1 MQVLNHSEIC
11 SNRRNSWWH
20 LVLASVYII
29 SYQRHSRRM
38 VIWNVVKKI
47 GRFNHECVLL
57 MKMTTKSSATKSC
70 VLIWYCVFVLIILK
84 RIIEEWFKMTKGLI
98 LNFHVYIYNKL
109 LKPIPHTSL
118 LFFVIVGFSAFC
130 VALPFMFWI
139 FRMVIHD
146 FCIIYSSIFNVLFT
160 FED

>member
-1 MQVLNHSEIC
+1 MAVQCYASINHSEIC

-57 MKMTTKSSATKSC
+57 MKMTTKSSATESC

-118 LFFVIVGFSAFC
+118 LFFC
-130 VALPFMFWI
+130 
-139 FRMVIHD
+139 
-146 FCIIYSSIFNVLFT
+146 YSGIQRFLCNLTVYVLNLQNGNSWLLHNLFFNI
-160 FED
+160 